1 MELAHARKVC
11 REEERQETS
20 PLPEGRTPSS
30 GTERRAESRGLQ
42 DHRSESRQT
51 EWPSECASKGVELN
65 SDTALNTRLDH
76 ELLNPLLIPIMSDI
90 SELRNDVKTM
100 SNLQNVHNRA
110 LHQTQVVVM
119 ESANLLKQI
128 QSQLLPSLEK
138 NLGNILIDSHKQQNT
153 QNMSALEP

>member
-1 MELAHARKVC
+1 
-11 REEERQETS
+11 
-20 PLPEGRTPSS
+20 
-30 GTERRAESRGLQ
+30 
-42 DHRSESRQT
+42 
-51 EWPSECASKGVELN
+51 
-65 SDTALNTRLDH
+65 
-76 ELLNPLLIPIMSDI
+76 MSDI